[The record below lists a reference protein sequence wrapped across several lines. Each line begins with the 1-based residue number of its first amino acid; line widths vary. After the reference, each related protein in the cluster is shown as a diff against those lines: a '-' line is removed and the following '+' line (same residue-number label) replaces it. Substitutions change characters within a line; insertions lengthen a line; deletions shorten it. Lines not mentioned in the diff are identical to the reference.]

1 MLVDRAK
8 NGWAKASS
16 QNDDYY
22 LDGVALN
29 LHGFYSG
36 LEKIFEKIA
45 ATIDGCVPTA
55 ANWHQ
60 ELLAQMCMEIPDVRP
75 AVISEDLRDML
86 EDYRGFRH
94 VVRNVYTY
102 HLSPEKMEK
111 LIVKI
116 DIVIKK
122 LNDELLVFAALLR
135 ESDSI

>member
-1 MLVDRAK
+1 
-8 NGWAKASS
+8 
-16 QNDDYY
+16 
-22 LDGVALN
+22 
-29 LHGFYSG
+29 
-36 LEKIFEKIA
+36 
-45 ATIDGCVPTA
+45 
-55 ANWHQ
+55 
-60 ELLAQMCMEIPDVRP
+60 
-75 AVISEDLRDML
+75 ML